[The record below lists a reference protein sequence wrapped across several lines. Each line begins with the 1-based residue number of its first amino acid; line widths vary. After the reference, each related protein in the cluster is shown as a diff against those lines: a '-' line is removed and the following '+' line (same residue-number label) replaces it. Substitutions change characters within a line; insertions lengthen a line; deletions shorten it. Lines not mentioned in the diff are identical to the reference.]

1 MTFYYRF
8 PRRYMHMRGMMDR
21 LMDELEAEQRTTER
35 EMTLALDVLA
45 DDDGYTVR
53 ALIPGVE
60 AEDLE
65 VEVLN
70 NTVTISGEFPTV
82 ESMDGKYLLSE
93 LPTGRFSRSI
103 TLPIALDSSKVDASL
118 RNGVLTLRIPKA
130 EAHRPKAIQVKSA

>member
-21 LMDELEAEQRTTER
+21 LMDELETEQRTTER

-82 ESMDGKYLLSE
+82 ESTDGKYLLSE

-103 TLPIALDSSKVDASL
+103 TLPTALDSSKVDASL

-130 EAHRPKAIQVKSA
+130 EAHRPKTIQVKSA

>member
-21 LMDELEAEQRTTER
+21 LMDELETEQRTTER

>member
-8 PRRYMHMRGMMDR
+8 PRRYMHMRRMMDR
-21 LMDELEAEQRTTER
+21 LMDELETEQRTTER

-82 ESMDGKYLLSE
+82 ESTDGKYLLSE

-103 TLPIALDSSKVDASL
+103 TLPTALDSSKVDASL

-130 EAHRPKAIQVKSA
+130 EAHRPKTIQVKSA

>member
-8 PRRYMHMRGMMDR
+8 PRRYINMRQMMDR
-21 LMDELEAEQRTTER
+21 WMDELENEQPTVER

-82 ESMDGKYLLSE
+82 ESVDGKYLLDE
-93 LPTGRFSRSI
+93 LPTGRFSRLI
-103 TLPIALDSSKVDASL
+103 TLPTALDSSKVDAGL

-130 EAHRPKAIQVKSA
+130 EAHRPKTIQVKSA

>member
-8 PRRYMHMRGMMDR
+8 PNRYMSMRRMMDR
-21 LMDELEAEQRTTER
+21 LMDELENEQPTVER

-53 ALIPGVE
+53 ALIPGVQ

-82 ESMDGKYLLSE
+82 ESEGKYLLSE

-103 TLPIALDSSKVDASL
+103 TLPTALDSNKVDATL
-118 RNGVLTLRIPKA
+118 QNGVLTLRIPKA

>member
-8 PRRYMHMRGMMDR
+8 PRRYMHMRRMMDR
-21 LMDELEAEQRTTER
+21 LMDELENEQSTVER

-53 ALIPGVE
+53 ALIPGVQ

-82 ESMDGKYLLSE
+82 ASEGKYLLSE

-103 TLPIALDSSKVDASL
+103 TLPTALDSNKVEATL
-118 RNGVLTLRIPKA
+118 QNGVLTLRIPKA